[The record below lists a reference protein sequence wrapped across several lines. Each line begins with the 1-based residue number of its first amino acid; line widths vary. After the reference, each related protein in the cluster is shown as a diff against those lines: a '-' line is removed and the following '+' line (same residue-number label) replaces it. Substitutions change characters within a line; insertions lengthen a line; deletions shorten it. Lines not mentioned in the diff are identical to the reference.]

1 MQFEVGLA
9 LFQGRD
15 VGHERCDA
23 NAPGDQDVQAGG
35 RVQGKQIGRR
45 RDLQPV
51 ADPDLAMQ
59 VVRAAAGDVLQA
71 YGNAVVLAVRRV
83 AGQ

>member
-1 MQFEVGLA
+1 MGLA

-35 RVQGKQIGRR
+35 RVRGEQIGRR

-71 YGNAVVLAVRRV
+71 YGNAVELAVRRV